1 MTIVYF
7 GIVLAGLW
15 LLVEIL
21 AIVFRI
27 TGLDSQKARFQVIS
41 ILTHTGFTTRESE
54 LIAQH
59 PLRRKLASGL
69 MLVSYLAQ
77 VSLISLLF
85 NMISQNIRQ
94 LLYAGAGLVA
104 FAILFML
111 IARSKYV
118 QIKIDRVVE
127 RIISRSVIKN
137 ANKRSVDQ
145 VLKISPDFAV
155 YEVLV
160 DSGSVL
166 VNKTLSNAKLSDMQV
181 HVLKADR
188 GSNTVDFPSADFLIQ
203 QGDKLIVYGKIK
215 SIRELAV
222 NTK

>member
-7 GIVLAGLW
+7 GIVLAALW

-77 VSLISLLF
+77 ISLVSLLF
-85 NMISQNIRQ
+85 NMISQNISQ
-94 LLYAGAGLVA
+94 LLYAGAGLVV
-104 FAILFML
+104 FAVLFIL
-111 IARSKYV
+111 ITRSKYV
-118 QIKIDRVVE
+118 KIKIDRMVE
-127 RIISRSVIKN
+127 RIISRRVIKQ
-137 ANKRSVDQ
+137 ASRRSVDQ

-160 DSGSVL
+160 EAGSFL
-166 VNKTLSNAKLSDMQV
+166 VDKTLATAKLSERSV
-181 HVLKADR
+181 HVLKVDR
-188 GSNTVDFPSADFLIQ
+188 GSNTIDFPSADFKIQ
-203 QGDKLIVYGKIK
+203 QGDKLIVYGKIQ
-215 SIRELAV
+215 SIRELAT
-222 NTK
+222 NGK